1 MELVQQFC
9 YLGDMIGA
17 GGGSEEAVR
26 CRIRCAWGK
35 FNELA
40 PMLTKRG
47 LSLRMKG
54 NLYDLYVRK
63 VLIHG
68 SETWPMKVGD
78 MQRMTRTER
87 CMIRRM
93 CGVSLKDRRRSAD
106 LLKLMGISGVEEIMD
121 SSALRWLGHVE
132 RKEELDWVSL
142 CRGIEVEG
150 EVRRGR
156 KMNTWGGRMDRL
168 MKNRDLHV
176 EMAADRDAWR
186 EGGARRQ
193 STRLGLPTQASSR
206 E

>member
-1 MELVQQFC
+1 M
-9 YLGDMIGA
+9 
-17 GGGSEEAVR
+17 
-26 CRIRCAWGK
+26 
-35 FNELA
+35 
-40 PMLTKRG
+40 
-47 LSLRMKG
+47 
-54 NLYDLYVRK
+54 RK
-63 VLIHG
+63 VLIHR
-68 SETWPMKVGD
+68 SETWPIKVGD

-93 CGVSLKDRRRSAD
+93 CGVSLKNRRRSAG
-106 LLKLMGISGVEEIMD
+106 LLKLVGISGVEEIMD
-121 SSALRWLGHVE
+121 SSALRWLGHME

-150 EVRRGR
+150 VVRRVR

-193 STRLGLPTQASSR
+193 PTRLGLRTRGGRVENDSGFWFSFCSMSDLCAHGQSLLIWVFFEDPQGELTRNAYDDDATKQAENIHSQHS
-206 E
+206 

>member
-1 MELVQQFC
+1 
-9 YLGDMIGA
+9 
-17 GGGSEEAVR
+17 
-26 CRIRCAWGK
+26 
-35 FNELA
+35 
-40 PMLTKRG
+40 
-47 LSLRMKG
+47 
-54 NLYDLYVRK
+54 
-63 VLIHG
+63 
-68 SETWPMKVGD
+68 
-78 MQRMTRTER
+78 
-87 CMIRRM
+87 MIRRM
-93 CGVSLKDRRRSAD
+93 CGISLKDRRRSAD
-106 LLKLMGISGVEEIMD
+106 LLKLMGIAGVEEIMD

-156 KMNTWGGRMDRL
+156 KMNTWGSRMDRL

-193 STRLGLPTQASSR
+193 PTRLGLPTRASSR